1 MLLRDRWILFWATG
15 CGAGNIPVAPG
26 TFGSLIGLFLAW
38 SISGWPAGL
47 LAIFAVAFGGL
58 AVWVA
63 HEAERIM
70 GAKDP
75 GAIVIDE
82 VVGMLVA
89 CLGLTLTPA
98 TVVIL
103 FILFRLFD
111 ILKPFPVGWL
121 DRRLTGGVGIVAD
134 DVAAGLL
141 ANVVYRAG
149 IWLYTLI

>member
-1 MLLRDRWILFWATG
+1 MLFRDRWILFGATG
-15 CGAGNIPVAPG
+15 CGAGFIPVAPG
-26 TFGSLIGLFLAW
+26 TFGALIGLFLAW
-38 SISGWPAGL
+38 CLSGGDGSLLVLFTLAFSGL
-47 LAIFAVAFGGL
+47 S
-58 AVWVA
+58 VWVA
-63 HEAERIM
+63 HEAERIL
-70 GAKDP
+70 GTKDP

-82 VVGMLVA
+82 VAGMLVA
-89 CLGLTLTPA
+89 CLGLPMTPA
-98 TVVIL
+98 AAVVL

-149 IWLYTLI
+149 IWLYALI